1 MEKLELYLKKAND
14 NLKVAKELFDKG
26 YKDIS
31 VSRLYYSVF
40 YAIEALLL
48 KENKYFKKHSG
59 VISYFGK
66 EYAKKGK
73 ISSEFHR
80 FVINLFELRE
90 NADYDPVFDVDDEEL
105 LKFFDNASELI
116 SLIEEKIRKDERR

>member
-1 MEKLELYLKKAND
+1 MEKLELYLKKAKD
-14 NLKVAKELFDKG
+14 NLKVARELFDKG

-48 KENKYFKKHSG
+48 KENKHFKKHSG

-66 EYAKKGK
+66 EYSKKGR
-73 ISSEFHR
+73 ISPEFHR

-90 NADYDPVFDVDDEEL
+90 NADYEPVFDVEDKEL
-105 LKFFDNASELI
+105 LKFFDNADDLI
-116 SLIEEKIRKDERR
+116 SLIEEKIGEDERR

>member
-14 NLKVAKELFDKG
+14 NLKVAKELFNKG
-26 YKDIS
+26 YKDIA

-73 ISSEFHR
+73 ISPEFHR

-105 LKFFDNASELI
+105 LKFFDNADILI
-116 SLIEEKIRKDERR
+116 NLIEKKIKESEK